1 MYAWFN
7 HCLRVVSLLL
17 RWCQSYLYMKFYV
30 SILHYI
36 PIILTHSIFLHV
48 QMYITYRC
56 ASVRIDW
63 KLTTNAYFCDTHS
76 FLLSNNQSI
85 NKYRIFICFLF
96 WYFVDS
102 NKNELVI
109 LKSSIY
115 NTSLILDIKCIR
127 LNRNFLYIIN

>member
-17 RWCQSYLYMKFYV
+17 RWCRIYIWSSMCLLCIIYQSF
-30 SILHYI
+30 LH
-36 PIILTHSIFLHV
+36 TVFFLHV

>member
-1 MYAWFN
+1 MYASFN

-17 RWCQSYLYMKFYV
+17 RWCRIYIWSSMCLFCTIYQSF
-30 SILHYI
+30 LH
-36 PIILTHSIFLHV
+36 TVFFLHV

>member
-1 MYAWFN
+1 MHGLIIVCAWS
-7 HCLRVVSLLL
+7 HYCCVDASRIYIWSSMCLF
-17 RWCQSYLYMKFYV
+17 CIIYQSF
-30 SILHYI
+30 LH
-36 PIILTHSIFLHV
+36 TVFFLHV